1 MERGKHL
8 NKFYVICF
16 DISND
21 KNRRKVVKEL
31 ENKGKRVQK
40 SVFECFLNDK
50 QFLTLKEVL
59 EKNINLKTD
68 SIRYYQLCA
77 NCQLNIRFAGI
88 GSYTEYE
95 DLIIS

>member
-1 MERGKHL
+1 M

-21 KNRRKVVKEL
+21 KNRRKVVKLL
-31 ENKGKRVQK
+31 ENKGQRVQK
-40 SVFECFLNDK
+40 SVFECLLNDK
-50 QFLTLKEVL
+50 DFITLKNNMED
-59 EKNINLKTD
+59 NIGFNTD

-77 NCQLNIRFAGI
+77 NCRLNIKIAGL
-88 GSYTEYE
+88 GFFTDDE